1 MKHFIKY
8 TLLFLLPI
16 ILISYPLD
24 IYISSK
30 LKHSHEYQGEVEVW
44 SDVYNGTIN
53 SEILVYGSSRAWVGI
68 NPQILAD
75 TLQTTVYNLG
85 MDGHNFWLQYLRHLE
100 YLKNNKASKQ
110 IILAVDFGSLQ
121 KREDLYLYEQF
132 LPYML
137 WNSNIINFTKSY
149 EGFDLFDYY
158 LPLKRYI
165 GEYSALKQAFNV
177 SLEND
182 NNYSYRNLGFR
193 SVNKSWTDE
202 FELARTKMKS
212 YKVNINSASVS
223 LFNMFLANCKDNNID
238 VVLVYTPEY
247 IEGQKFIENRQKII
261 SIYKLYANKYDF
273 YFLDYSKDNI
283 NYDKQYFYNATHLN
297 KSGSNLFSQNLAH
310 DLLELKK
317 TTN

>member
-1 MKHFIKY
+1 MKYFIKY
-8 TLLFLLPI
+8 IFLFLVPI

-30 LKHSHEYQGEVEVW
+30 LKHSHKYQGEFEVW
-44 SDVYNGTIN
+44 KDIYNGNIN
-53 SEILVYGSSRAWVGI
+53 TDLLIYGSSRAWVDI
-68 NPQILAD
+68 NPKILKD
-75 TLQTTVYNLG
+75 YLNTDVYNLG
-85 MDGHNFWLQYLRHLE
+85 IDGHNFWLQYLRHLE
-100 YLKNNKASKQ
+100 YLKYNKAPKQ

-158 LPLKRYI
+158 VPLKRYI
-165 GEYSALKQAFNV
+165 GEYSVLKQTFNV

-182 NNYSYRNLGFR
+182 NNSSYRNLGFR

-212 YKVNINSASVS
+212 YKVNINHASVS

-247 IEGQKFIENRQKII
+247 IEGQKFIENRQKIM

-297 KSGSNLFSQNLAH
+297 KSGSTLFSQNLAH